1 MRYNIKKY
9 KNSLNT
15 LKIGLNQILCFLM
28 FLFILSAFITGCAS
42 MQQPSGGPRDSI
54 PPKIVKETPAN
65 LTRNFTTREIEIEF
79 NEYVKLNNQ
88 FTEFSI
94 SPDVDAVPE

>member
-1 MRYNIKKY
+1 MNHNIKNHK
-9 KNSLNT
+9 SGLNR

-28 FLFILSAFITGCAS
+28 FAFILSAFITGCAS
-42 MQQPSGGPRDSI
+42 MQQPTGGPKDSI

-65 LTRNFTTREIEIEF
+65 LTKNFASPEIEIEF

-94 SPDVDAVPE
+94 SPDVDV